1 MLLEW
6 SRNHNFIK
14 DQVPAL
20 RSRVKE
26 NRVRVPDDPVTVSG
40 RKSCIMS
47 LCESM
52 RRRRMS
58 DLAL

>member
-26 NRVRVPDDPVTVSG
+26 NRVRVPGDPVTVSG
-40 RKSCIMS
+40 ERFCRDAIVQEHEKALES
-47 LCESM
+47 L
-52 RRRRMS
+52 
-58 DLAL
+58 DP